1 VTSDERQV
9 TIESHNICHQ
19 SPVIY
24 RKMIKILIVDDH
36 PLIAKSLSDIISD
49 SGVGE
54 LVAVA
59 GNAKQCL
66 DFVATKHFDLVL
78 LDINLPDG
86 NGLDICKSIKEKYPQ
101 IKVLAITSYNEYSI
115 IRKMLENGASGYI
128 LKNSMPEEV
137 VEGIETVL
145 KGETFLC
152 HEVDLL
158 MKKKADQQVFLTPR
172 ETELLKLIC
181 DGYTNPEIAEKLFLG
196 VETINSYRKNLL
208 FKLNARNTAVLVK
221 IAMEQKL
228 I

>member
-1 VTSDERQV
+1 M
-9 TIESHNICHQ
+9 
-19 SPVIY
+19 Y
-24 RKMIKILIVDDH
+24 RILIVDDH
-36 PLIAKSLSDIISD
+36 PLIVQSLSSIIND
-49 SGVGE
+49 SKVGE
-54 LVAVA
+54 VAEIA
-59 GNAKQCL
+59 STAKQCL
-66 DFVATKHFDLVL
+66 DLIATKHFDLVL

-86 NGLDICKSIKEKYPQ
+86 NGLDICKSIIERYPQ
-101 IKVLAITSYNEYSI
+101 IKVLAISSFNEFTI
-115 IRKMLENGASGYI
+115 IRKMMDNGASGYI

-152 HEVDLL
+152 HDVDLL
-158 MKKKADQQVFLTPR
+158 MKKKSDQQIFLTPR

-181 DGYTNPEIAEKLFLG
+181 DGHTNPEIADKLFLG

>member
-1 VTSDERQV
+1 MS
-9 TIESHNICHQ
+9 
-19 SPVIY
+19 
-24 RKMIKILIVDDH
+24 KILIVDDH
-36 PLIAKSLSDIISD
+36 PLIAKSLASIITE

-54 LVAVA
+54 LVAIA
-59 GNAKQCL
+59 STAKECL
-66 DFVATKHFDLVL
+66 NLVATKHIDLVL

-86 NGLDICKSIKEKYPQ
+86 NGLDICKLIIEKHPHV
-101 IKVLAITSYNEYSI
+101 KVLAITTFDEYTI

-128 LKNSMPEEV
+128 LKNCMPEEV

-145 KGETFLC
+145 NGETFLC

-158 MKKKADQQVFLTPR
+158 MRKKTDLQIFLTPR
-172 ETELLKLIC
+172 EAELLKLIC

-196 VETINSYRKNLL
+196 IETINSYRKNLL

-221 IAMEQKL
+221 MALEQKL

>member
-1 VTSDERQV
+1 MTR
-9 TIESHNICHQ
+9 
-19 SPVIY
+19 
-24 RKMIKILIVDDH
+24 ILIVDDH
-36 PLIAKSLSDIISD
+36 PLIIQSLSSIIRD
-49 SGVGE
+49 SKIGE
-54 LVAVA
+54 VTASA
-59 GNAKQCL
+59 SSAKQCMDL
-66 DFVATKHFDLVL
+66 LSSKTFDLVL

-86 NGLDICKSIKEKYPQ
+86 NGLDICKSITEKYPQ
-101 IKVLAITSYNEYSI
+101 IKVLAITSFNEYTI
-115 IRKMLENGASGYI
+115 IRKMMENGASGYI

-158 MKKKADQQVFLTPR
+158 MKKKPDQQIFLTPR
-172 ETELLKLIC
+172 ESDLLKLIC
-181 DGYTNPEIAEKLFLG
+181 DGFTNPEIAEKLFLG

-221 IAMEQKL
+221 IAIEQKL

>member
-1 VTSDERQV
+1 M
-9 TIESHNICHQ
+9 N
-19 SPVIY
+19 
-24 RKMIKILIVDDH
+24 KILIVDDH
-36 PLIAKSLSDIISD
+36 PLVAQSLQSIVTD
-49 SGVGE
+49 SQVGE
-54 LVAVA
+54 VIGIAHT
-59 GNAKQCL
+59 AKHCL
-66 DFVATKHFDLVL
+66 DFVASKHIDLVL

-86 NGLDICKSIKEKYPQ
+86 NGLEICKSITEKYPQ
-101 IKVLAITSYNEYSI
+101 IKVLAITTFSEYTI
-115 IRKMLENGASGYI
+115 IRKMLDNGASGYI
-128 LKNSMPEEV
+128 LKNALPEEV

-158 MKKKADQQVFLTPR
+158 MKKKIDEQIFLTPR
-172 ETELLKLIC
+172 ETDLLKLIC

>member
-1 VTSDERQV
+1 MS
-9 TIESHNICHQ
+9 
-19 SPVIY
+19 
-24 RKMIKILIVDDH
+24 KILIVDDH
-36 PLIAKSLSDIISD
+36 PLIAKSLASIITE

-54 LVAVA
+54 LVAIA
-59 GNAKQCL
+59 STAKECL
-66 DFVATKHFDLVL
+66 NLVATKHIDLVL

-86 NGLDICKSIKEKYPQ
+86 NGLDTCKLIIEKHPHV
-101 IKVLAITSYNEYSI
+101 KVLAITTFDEYTI

-128 LKNSMPEEV
+128 LKNCMPEEV

-145 KGETFLC
+145 NGEMFLC

-158 MKKKADQQVFLTPR
+158 MRKKTDLQIFLTPR

-196 VETINSYRKNLL
+196 IETINSYRKNLL

-221 IAMEQKL
+221 MALEQKL

>member
-1 VTSDERQV
+1 MSLVTTD
-9 TIESHNICHQ
+9 
-19 SPVIY
+19 
-24 RKMIKILIVDDH
+24 KMNKILIVDDH
-36 PLIAKSLSDIISD
+36 PLVAQSLQSIVTD
-49 SGVGE
+49 SKVGE
-54 LVAVA
+54 VVAIA
-59 GNAKQCL
+59 HTAKQCL
-66 DFVATKHFDLVL
+66 DFVASKHIDLVL

-86 NGLDICKSIKEKYPQ
+86 NGLDICKSITEKYPQ
-101 IKVLAITSYNEYSI
+101 IKVLAITTFSEYTI
-115 IRKMLENGASGYI
+115 IRKMLDNGASGYI
-128 LKNSMPEEV
+128 LKNSLPEEV

-158 MKKKADQQVFLTPR
+158 MKKKSDEQIFLTPR
-172 ETELLKLIC
+172 ETDLLKLIC
-181 DGYTNPEIAEKLFLG
+181 DGYTNPEIAEKLYLG

>member
-1 VTSDERQV
+1 MSR
-9 TIESHNICHQ
+9 
-19 SPVIY
+19 
-24 RKMIKILIVDDH
+24 ILIVDDH
-36 PLIAKSLSDIISD
+36 PLIAQSLLSIVNDAKLGD
-49 SGVGE
+49 V
-54 LVAVA
+54 VAIA
-59 GNAKQCL
+59 TTAKQCL
-66 DFVATKHFDLVL
+66 DLVALEHLDLVL
-78 LDINLPDG
+78 LDVNLPDG
-86 NGLDICKSIKEKYPQ
+86 NGLDICKSITEKYSQ
-101 IKVLAITSYNEYSI
+101 IKVLAITTFSEYTI

-137 VEGIETVL
+137 AEGIETVL
-145 KGETFLC
+145 KGEIFLC

-158 MKKKADQQVFLTPR
+158 MKKKSDQQIFLTPR

>member
-1 VTSDERQV
+1 
-9 TIESHNICHQ
+9 
-19 SPVIY
+19 
-24 RKMIKILIVDDH
+24 MIKILIVDDH
-36 PLIAKSLSDIISD
+36 PLIVQSLSSIIKD
-49 SGVGE
+49 SKIGEVEAIASTAKKCMYLVG
-54 LVAVA
+54 
-59 GNAKQCL
+59 
-66 DFVATKHFDLVL
+66 TKHFDLVL

-86 NGLDICKSIKEKYPQ
+86 NGLDICKSLTEKYPQ
-101 IKVLAITSYNEYSI
+101 IKVLALTSFNEYTI
-115 IRKMLENGASGYI
+115 IRKMMENGASGYI

-158 MKKKADQQVFLTPR
+158 MKKKPDQQIFLTPR

-221 IAMEQKL
+221 IAIEQKL

>member
-1 VTSDERQV
+1 MS
-9 TIESHNICHQ
+9 
-19 SPVIY
+19 
-24 RKMIKILIVDDH
+24 KILIVDDH
-36 PLIAKSLSDIISD
+36 PLIAKSLASIISE

-54 LVAVA
+54 LVAIA
-59 GNAKQCL
+59 STAKECL
-66 DFVATKHFDLVL
+66 NLVATKHIDLVL

-86 NGLDICKSIKEKYPQ
+86 NGLDICKLITEKHPQ
-101 IKVLAITSYNEYSI
+101 VKVLAISTFDEFTI

-128 LKNSMPEEV
+128 LKNCMPQEV

-145 KGETFLC
+145 SGETFLC

-158 MKKKADQQVFLTPR
+158 MRKKTDQQVFLTPR

-221 IAMEQKL
+221 MALEQKL

>member
-1 VTSDERQV
+1 M
-9 TIESHNICHQ
+9 N
-19 SPVIY
+19 
-24 RKMIKILIVDDH
+24 KILIVDDH
-36 PLIAKSLSDIISD
+36 PLIAQSLSSIIND
-49 SGVGE
+49 SKIGE
-54 LVAVA
+54 VAA
-59 GNAKQCL
+59 IATTAKQCIEL
-66 DFVATKHFDLVL
+66 VGTKHFDLVL
-78 LDINLPDG
+78 LDISLPDG
-86 NGLDICKSIKEKYPQ
+86 NGLDICKSITEKYPE
-101 IKVLAITSYNEYSI
+101 IKVLAITSFNEYTI

-137 VEGIETVL
+137 IEGIEAVF

-152 HEVDLL
+152 HEVDLF
-158 MKKKADQQVFLTPR
+158 MKKKSDQQIFLTPR

-196 VETINSYRKNLL
+196 VETVNSYRKNLL